1 MKMNVKEIFETVD
14 SLNESY
20 ISVWEEICNIES
32 PTESKLGVDAAE
44 NYFAALADAHGW
56 KVEFFR
62 QPISGDV
69 VCITLNP
76 ESIERPLCL
85 SAHLDTV
92 HPIGSFGTPAVHR
105 DGEKIYGPGVT
116 DCKGGA
122 VAAVLAMDALARNG
136 FDRRPI
142 CLLLQSDEEVGSRLS
157 NKETIKYICER
168 SKDAIAFINLEG
180 SGNDTICVARKGIV
194 SYKFEVH
201 GIEAHSSNCAT
212 VGASAIAEA
221 AHKII
226 ELEALKDND
235 GITCN
240 CGVIEGGSVV
250 NTVPGNCNFYA
261 NIRFATKEQFEW
273 VDDYMKKVAEKVHVQ
288 GTSCSVSQFSYR
300 TAMPMCERNLKLAE
314 KINRI
319 FAANGMPTLRPSR
332 SNGGSDAAD
341 VTEYGIP
348 CVDSIGVSGG
358 KIHSGNEF
366 AYIAS
371 LAEAAKRI
379 AVIACELDL

>member
-1 MKMNVKEIFETVD
+1 MDIKAVFETIN
-14 SLNESY
+14 SLNEEY
-20 ISVWEEICNIES
+20 VSVWEEACNIES
-32 PTESKLGVDAAE
+32 PSKSKIGVDAAE
-44 NYFAALADAHGW
+44 NYFAALAEARGW

-62 QPISGDV
+62 QPVSGDV
-69 VCITLNP
+69 ACITLNP
-76 ESIERPLCL
+76 ESTEHPLCL

-92 HPIGSFGTPAVHR
+92 HPIGSFGIPAVHI

-122 VAAVLAMDALARNG
+122 VAAALAMDALARNG

-142 CLLLQSDEEVGSRLS
+142 HLLLQSDEEVGSRLS

-168 SKDAIAFINLEG
+168 SRDAIAFLNLEG
-180 SGNDTICVARKGIV
+180 SGDNTVCVARKGIV

-212 VGASAIAEA
+212 AGASAIAEA

-226 ELEALKDND
+226 ELETLKDND

-250 NTVPGNCNFYA
+250 NTVPGNCTFYA

-273 VDDYMKKVAEKVHVQ
+273 VDDYMKKVADTVHVQ

-300 TAMPMCERNLKLAE
+300 TAMPMCERNLELVE

-319 FAANGMPTLRPSR
+319 FDANGMPTLRAIR

-348 CVDSIGVSGG
+348 CVDSIGIRGG
-358 KIHSGNEF
+358 KIHSGDEY
-366 AYIAS
+366 AYLSS

-379 AVIACELDL
+379 AVIACELE